1 MAGGLLI
8 GLMGVGTTFG
18 SVAEREIKNFMLYS
32 SVALF
37 LCIPPL
43 IQAEDALP
51 QEVIEKRQMEQHM
64 RRARRAKE
72 KKEE

>member
-18 SVAEREIKNFMLYS
+18 GVTVQKINNYMLYS

-51 QEVIEKRQMEQHM
+51 PEVIEKRQMEQHM
-64 RRARRAKE
+64 KRARRAVE
-72 KKEE
+72 KK

>member
-18 SVAEREIKNFMLYS
+18 SVTVQQINKYMLYS

-51 QEVIEKRQMEQHM
+51 QDVIEKRQMEQHM
-64 RRARRAKE
+64 RRARRAAQ
-72 KKEE
+72 KK